1 MSRAGRH
8 PGHVLLARGAGML
21 ALVLGGVAAAQTESA
36 DATADDDTPAIEEI
50 VVTAQKPGDRQR
62 LEVPYEELMRQR
74 LVEELDTMRREQ
86 EEIEW
91 RRGPRLEDPSRI
103 SFGYRPQERGREAPE
118 TPMTDLPVE
127 YNKPATIFRFEF
139 GRSGSD
145 R

>member
-1 MSRAGRH
+1 MSRATRQ
-8 PGHVLLARGAGML
+8 PVALRPVGAGVML
-21 ALVLGGVAAAQTESA
+21 LLVAAGGATAQTTDT
-36 DATADDDTPAIEEI
+36 DAEPGEEAPVIDEI
-50 VVTAQKPGDRQR
+50 VVTAQKPGDRRR
-62 LEVPYEELMRQR
+62 LEMSYEDLMRQR

-91 RRGPRLEDPSRI
+91 RRGPRIENPSRI
-103 SFGYRPQERGREAPE
+103 SFGYRPQERAREAPE

>member
-1 MSRAGRH
+1 MNRARRH
-8 PGHVLLARGAGML
+8 PGYLLFARGAGML
-21 ALVLGGVAAAQTESA
+21 ALMLGGAAVAQTDDAESDENA
-36 DATADDDTPAIEEI
+36 SAIDEI

-62 LEVPYEELMRQR
+62 IEVPYEELMRQR

-103 SFGYRPQERGREAPE
+103 SFGYRPQERAREAPE
-118 TPMTDLPVE
+118 TPMTDLPLE
-127 YNKPATIFRFEF
+127 NNKPATIFRFEF

>member
-1 MSRAGRH
+1 MM
-8 PGHVLLARGAGML
+8 LLL
-21 ALVLGGVAAAQTESA
+21 VAAGGATAQTTDT
-36 DATADDDTPAIEEI
+36 DAEPGEEAPVIDEI
-50 VVTAQKPGDRQR
+50 VVTAQKPGDRRR
-62 LEVPYEELMRQR
+62 LEMSYEDLMRQR

-91 RRGPRLEDPSRI
+91 RRGPRIENPSRI
-103 SFGYRPQERGREAPE
+103 SFGYRPQERAREAPE

>member
-1 MSRAGRH
+1 MTT
-8 PGHVLLARGAGML
+8 LARLCLVAGVSALGTEAGA
-21 ALVLGGVAAAQTESA
+21 ALETGQGPL
-36 DATADDDTPAIEEI
+36 DEI
-50 VVTAQKPGDRQR
+50 VVTAQKPGDRRR
-62 LEVPYEELMRQR
+62 LEMSYEDLMRQR

-91 RRGPRLEDPSRI
+91 RRGPRIENPSRI

>member
-1 MSRAGRH
+1 MSRATRQPVALRPIGV
-8 PGHVLLARGAGML
+8 GVLLLLMAAGGAT
-21 ALVLGGVAAAQTESA
+21 AQTA
-36 DATADDDTPAIEEI
+36 DTDAEPGDEAPVIDEI
-50 VVTAQKPGDRQR
+50 VVTAQKPGDRRR
-62 LEVPYEELMRQR
+62 LEMSYEDLMRQR

-91 RRGPRLEDPSRI
+91 RRGPRIENPSRI

>member
-1 MSRAGRH
+1 MSRATRQPVALRPIGA
-8 PGHVLLARGAGML
+8 GVLLLLMAAGGAT
-21 ALVLGGVAAAQTESA
+21 AQTA
-36 DATADDDTPAIEEI
+36 DTDPEPGDEAPVIDEI
-50 VVTAQKPGDRQR
+50 VVTAQKPGDRRR
-62 LEVPYEELMRQR
+62 LEMSYEDLMRQR

-91 RRGPRLEDPSRI
+91 RRGPRIENPSRI
-103 SFGYRPQERGREAPE
+103 SFGYRPQERAREAPE

>member
-1 MSRAGRH
+1 MAAG
-8 PGHVLLARGAGML
+8 GAT
-21 ALVLGGVAAAQTESA
+21 AQTA
-36 DATADDDTPAIEEI
+36 DTDPEPGDEAPVIDEI
-50 VVTAQKPGDRQR
+50 VVTAQKPGDRRR
-62 LEVPYEELMRQR
+62 LEMSYEDLMRQR

-91 RRGPRLEDPSRI
+91 RRGPRIENPSRI

>member
-1 MSRAGRH
+1 MSRARRQ
-8 PGHVLLARGAGML
+8 PVALRPVGAGMML
-21 ALVLGGVAAAQTESA
+21 LLVAAGGVTAQTA
-36 DATADDDTPAIEEI
+36 DTDAEPGEEAPAIDEI
-50 VVTAQKPGDRQR
+50 VVTAQKPGDRRR
-62 LEVPYEELMRQR
+62 LEMSYEDLMRQR

-91 RRGPRLEDPSRI
+91 RRGPRIENPSRI

>member
-1 MSRAGRH
+1 MAWSLR
-8 PGHVLLARGAGML
+8 
-21 ALVLGGVAAAQTESA
+21 VA
-36 DATADDDTPAIEEI
+36 
-50 VVTAQKPGDRQR
+50 
-62 LEVPYEELMRQR
+62 
-74 LVEELDTMRREQ
+74 
-86 EEIEW
+86 
-91 RRGPRLEDPSRI
+91 RRGPRIENPSRI

>member
-1 MSRAGRH
+1 MSRA
-8 PGHVLLARGAGML
+8 ARQPAFLRSAGAGVML
-21 ALVLGGVAAAQTESA
+21 LLVATGGAVAQTA
-36 DATADDDTPAIEEI
+36 DADAEPREEAPVIDEI
-50 VVTAQKPGDRQR
+50 VVTAQKPGDRRR
-62 LEVPYEELMRQR
+62 LEMSYEDLMRQR

-91 RRGPRLEDPSRI
+91 RRGPRIENPSRI

>member
-1 MSRAGRH
+1 MRRATRQPVALRPVGV
-8 PGHVLLARGAGML
+8 GVLLLLMAAGGAT
-21 ALVLGGVAAAQTESA
+21 AQTA
-36 DATADDDTPAIEEI
+36 DTDAEPGDEAPVIDEI
-50 VVTAQKPGDRQR
+50 VVTAQKPGDRRR
-62 LEVPYEELMRQR
+62 LEMSYEDLMRQR

-91 RRGPRLEDPSRI
+91 RQGPRIENPSRI

>member
-8 PGHVLLARGAGML
+8 PGYTLLARGAGML
-21 ALVLGGVAAAQTESA
+21 ALVLGGVAAAQTESS
-36 DATADDDTPAIEEI
+36 DAAADDDTPPIDEI

-118 TPMTDLPVE
+118 MPMTDLPVE

>member
-1 MSRAGRH
+1 M
-8 PGHVLLARGAGML
+8 LLLVGAGG
-21 ALVLGGVAAAQTESA
+21 ATAQT
-36 DATADDDTPAIEEI
+36 TDTGAEPGEEAPVIDEI
-50 VVTAQKPGDRQR
+50 VVTAQKPGDRRR
-62 LEVPYEELMRQR
+62 LEMSYEDLMRER

-91 RRGPRLEDPSRI
+91 RRGPRIENPSRI
-103 SFGYRPQERGREAPE
+103 SFGYRPQERAREAPE